1 MPKTIFGT
9 TEKSNFILNM
19 GSNTLQKW
27 IHGVLIFCIIFPLI
41 GAAVLCGSEHKTYLS
56 GAFLYATGF
65 TCVLFFLIV
74 LLKKDLLFKDNKS
87 YVAIVIMA
95 VLGLATYYVSY
106 FVTYKDFSAVAELN
120 APLLGNIGR
129 QEGYLAVLSYF
140 GIFLLATTVSK
151 QSAVKNVFDVLIGAG
166 IVQSVV
172 AILQHIPGLG
182 FPSDYRDLSIIL
194 VKNVFLSSGFTDSP
208 IFYGAFMT
216 LVSGIAITGAVY
228 EKNKIRAE
236 IYGVSAVLF
245 FVTSLF
251 TSSIIPFIG
260 IGSVLVLLIVVQFI
274 NAKKG
279 NAQTFEAKLLKT
291 PASRMI
297 TLIAALAAAFA
308 VIFFTQGINLSDMLG
323 KVRISREKSIA
334 FYDSFFRLFSGS
346 AMSPRDPSSLYKLA
360 WGDSIDVIKKYPLL
374 GAGFDCFGY
383 ALSLF
388 DRGSNFTDKS
398 YNEYLYIAATRG
410 IPALLVYL
418 ALIVFSIK
426 RMCGK
431 LSQFFA
437 DSTKWFR
444 PALFVAVTAY
454 LIQAFFN
461 ASTITVAPFFWLLLG
476 LTWSNRLDSD
486 TGSKA
491 VKAKKK

>member
-27 IHGVLIFCIIFPLI
+27 IHSVLIFCIIFPLI
-41 GAAVLCGSEHKTYLS
+41 GAAVLCGSEHKTFLS

-87 YVAIVIMA
+87 YIAIVIMA
-95 VLGLATYYVSY
+95 MLGLGTYYVSY
-106 FVTYKDFSAVAELN
+106 FVTYKNFSTVTELN

-129 QEGYLAVLSYF
+129 QEGYLAILSYF

-166 IVQSVV
+166 IVQSIV
-172 AILQHIPGLG
+172 AILQHIPGLE
-182 FPSDYRDLSIIL
+182 FPSDYRDLPTVAIE
-194 VKNVFLSSGFTDSP
+194 NVFLSSGFTDSP
-208 IFYGAFMT
+208 IFYCAFMT
-216 LVSGIAITGAVY
+216 LVSGIAIVGAVY
-228 EKNKIRAE
+228 EKNNIRAG
-236 IYGVSAVLF
+236 IYGISAVLF

-260 IGSVLVLLIVVQFI
+260 IGSVIALLITVQLI

-279 NAQTFEAKLLKT
+279 SAQAFDSKLLKT
-291 PASRMI
+291 PAARML
-297 TLIAALAAAFA
+297 TLIGALAAAFI
-308 VIFFTQGINLSDMLG
+308 VIFFTQGINLSDMVG
-323 KVRISREKSIA
+323 KVRISREKAIA

-346 AMSPRDPSSLYKLA
+346 AMVPRDPSSLYKLA
-360 WGDSIDVIKKYPLL
+360 WSDSIDIIKRYPLL
-374 GAGFDCFGY
+374 GAGCDCLGY
-383 ALSLF
+383 ALGLL
-388 DRGSNFTDKS
+388 GKESNYTDKS

-418 ALIVFSIK
+418 TLIVFSVK

-431 LSQFFA
+431 LKQFFA

-444 PALFVAVTAY
+444 PALFIAVTAY

-476 LTWSNRLDSD
+476 LAWSNRLDENNS
-486 TGSKA
+486 
-491 VKAKKK
+491 VKAIKTKK